1 MDDQNFTRTDMD
13 EESIRDEENLPGD
26 EGLTE
31 SEESA
36 PKAKV
41 TVKKEEEIISEY
53 EIETLPVRIG
63 RKSENDIVL
72 DERNVSRQH
81 AQIVMKEGQY
91 FLEDLGST
99 GGTMVN
105 DEAVTEKDIHT
116 GDVIAIGNFRLT
128 FDSGNPE
135 DERTVFE
142 EEATVLEEGT
152 ELDEDRTRFYEEPE
166 AKLIVVKAEGLE
178 GEIVLEE
185 DETVIGRDEESDIPV
200 ADSRLSRKHCKI
212 ALQEDHY
219 VITDLGSSNGTFVNG
234 IKISEKTLENGDQ
247 IQVGSNIFQFQF
259 EKTGVAAK
267 KGRAGVFVKILL
279 GIACLVVLAYGVY
292 YFLLAPRTQKVQ
304 TVMMQKL
311 WEQSIQSPIQ
321 GALSLGDLNGD
332 GFVNMAVADAGG
344 TVYAFDSRQGGLI
357 WNTPFKSGGGLI
369 HGAPLL
375 VDINEKDGALDVV
388 VGTAQKGIIAIDGG
402 TMRPIWIN
410 DPGIPISASLAADD
424 INEDGIKD
432 VFAVTE
438 SGVIFCID
446 GRQGGIVWKFD
457 IGTAART
464 SPVLADLNA
473 DGVSDVIVGSKNFR
487 LYTLDGKN
495 GQKIW
500 VHVGTEEPSTVAC
513 EDFNQDKIPDVVVA
527 YPSKLA
533 VLEGSRGSLLWDWRV
548 PDSALP
554 SPNDP
559 FRTHPPAIGDLNG
572 DKVAEIVLTTS
583 GGHVYAID
591 GAGKGTRYLWDFGLT
606 PAQKTGPSLADLNGD
621 GLLDVA
627 VGDEE
632 GNLIFIE
639 GVNGRLLSQLNV
651 AGAISAPPVIGDFTG
666 DGTLD
671 IGVGTEN
678 KKVVVIQTQTPVKKD
693 RIVWASFGANER
705 NSGSIK

>member
-13 EESIRDEENLPGD
+13 EESIRNEENLPED
-26 EGLTE
+26 EGLTMN
-31 SEESA
+31 EE
-36 PKAKV
+36 PVQKAKV
-41 TVKKEEEIISEY
+41 TVKKEEEIVSEY

-63 RKSENDIVL
+63 RKSDNDIVL

-91 FLEDLGST
+91 FLEDVGST
-99 GGTMVN
+99 GGTKVN
-105 DEAVTEKDIHT
+105 DTAVTEKDIHT
-116 GDVIAIGNFRLT
+116 GDVITIGDFRLT

-142 EEATVLEEGT
+142 EEATVLEDGT

-166 AKLIVVKAEGLE
+166 AKLIVVKSEGLE
-178 GEIVLEE
+178 GEIILEE
-185 DETVIGRDEESDIPV
+185 ETVIGREEDADITV
-200 ADSRLSRKHCKI
+200 EDNRLSRKHCKI
-212 ALQEDHY
+212 VLQEGQY

-234 IKISEKTLENGDQ
+234 AKISEKTLENGDQ
-247 IQVGSNIFQFQF
+247 IQAGSNIFKFQF
-259 EKTGVAAK
+259 EKSGVPAK
-267 KGRAGVFVKILL
+267 KGRAGVFVKILI
-279 GIACLVVLAYGVY
+279 GMACLVVLSYAVY
-292 YFLLAPRTQKVQ
+292 HFLFASRTQKVQ

-311 WEQSIQSPIQ
+311 WEQSTQAPVQ
-321 GALSLGDLNGD
+321 GSLSLGDLNGD

-344 TVYAFDSRQGGLI
+344 AIYAFDGRQGGLI
-357 WNTPFKSGGGLI
+357 WNTAFKSGGGPI
-369 HGAPLL
+369 YGAPLL

-388 VGTAQKGIIAIDGG
+388 VGTAQKGIVAVDGG
-402 TMRPIWIN
+402 TMRSIWIN
-410 DPGIPISASLAADD
+410 NIGVPVSCSLAADD
-424 INEDGIKD
+424 INDDGIKD

-438 SGVIFCID
+438 SGVVLCID

-473 DGVSDVIVGSKNFR
+473 DGVSDVIVGSKNCR

-513 EDFNQDKIPDVVVA
+513 EDFNQDKIPDVVVVF
-527 YPSKLA
+527 PSRLM
-533 VLEGSRGSLLWDWRV
+533 VLEGSRGSLLWDWRL

-554 SPNDP
+554 TANDP
-559 FRTHPPAIGDLNG
+559 FKTHPPAIGDLNG
-572 DKVAEIVLTTS
+572 DKVPEIVLTTS

-606 PAQKTGPSLADLNGD
+606 PAQKTGPSLADLNANGM
-621 GLLDVA
+621 LDVA
-627 VGDEE
+627 IGDEE

-639 GVNGRLLSQLNV
+639 GMNGHMLSQLNV
-651 AGAISAPPVIGDFTG
+651 AGAITAPPVIGDFTG

-671 IGVGTEN
+671 VGVGTGN
-678 KKVVVIQTQTPVKKD
+678 KKVVVVRTQTPIKKG
-693 RIVWASFGANER
+693 RIVWASFGANEK
-705 NSGSIK
+705 NSGSIR